1 MNEFFLAN
9 NRSITI
15 GEIIVHQLQMHN
27 FDEWGPHAKVIKDYL
42 KTQSDEIYKTL
53 FKARTAEVITL
64 LSKSTHQDE
73 TALISVVE
81 ASESTLF
88 HLIEA
93 VVIVNDAFFG
103 EKEPKR
109 KRGRKAK
116 GKDAEQS
123 SWFDNFQLLIDAGH
137 NHEDILQMSY
147 GTFIEYLKSAQ
158 KQQLAKMRIQTNLM
172 RAAQHAKDKAYT
184 KLMEELNP
192 SDD

>member
-116 GKDAEQS
+116 GKDVEQS

-147 GTFIEYLKSAQ
+147 GTFTEYLKSAQ

-184 KLMEELNP
+184 KLMDELNP

>member
-15 GEIIVHQLQMHN
+15 GDINIHQLQMHD
-27 FDEWGPHAKVIKDYL
+27 FDEWAPHAKVIEDYL
-42 KTQSDEIYKTL
+42 KSQSDEIYKAL
-53 FKARTAEVITL
+53 FKAHTAEVITL

-73 TALISVVE
+73 TALISMVE
-81 ASESTLF
+81 ASESTLA

-93 VVIVNDAFFG
+93 VIKVNDAFFG

-109 KRGRKAK
+109 KRGRKPK
-116 GKDAEQS
+116 GKDIEQS
-123 SWFDNFQLLIDAGH
+123 NWFDTFQLLIDAGH
-137 NHEDILQMSY
+137 RHEDILQMSY

-184 KLMEELNP
+184 KLMEELNS